1 MVHTSSLSLPLALSL
16 LGALA
21 SSSTSSAS
29 PTTQHQEAGSSS
41 KQAYRYA
48 LAKRS
53 RSFQDANGLF
63 DVSAFQK
70 EKEMV
75 AQKYAHSNARY
86 RRNLEQGKVKVRS
99 RRSHTIQEE
108 EQPVYDM
115 ATRQYIHTGSR
126 SRQSKRQSSSSS
138 SGTTGSVELTD
149 CKCVFHH
156 VSFAP

>member
-29 PTTQHQEAGSSS
+29 PTTQQQQEAGSSNS

-86 RRNLEQGKVKVRS
+86 RRNLELGKVKVRS
-99 RRSHTIQEE
+99 RRRLNDEE
-108 EQPVYDM
+108 ERQPVYDM
-115 ATRQYIHTGSR
+115 ATRQYIHTDPR
-126 SRQSKRQSSSSS
+126 SRHSRRQSSSS

-149 CKCVFHH
+149 CK
-156 VSFAP
+156 